1 MTKLLLKVHDCEF
14 EIKFKTKR
22 KTCPSCNGTGQIM
35 DYDFNELDECDICLG
50 GGQFIDSFMRNMN
63 DNAGNIYFFEK
74 YLSKND
80 FVKVKLAHSLTS
92 AWNRIDDS
100 EGSIYQDDY
109 KDNCIIIPHFGYL
122 RPTEIKTNNGKNFIL
137 KRKERANG

>member
-1 MTKLLLKVHDCEF
+1 
-14 EIKFKTKR
+14 
-22 KTCPSCNGTGQIM
+22 
-35 DYDFNELDECDICLG
+35 
-50 GGQFIDSFMRNMN
+50 MRNMN
-63 DNAGNIYFFEK
+63 DNAGHIYYFEK

-109 KDNCIIIPHFGYL
+109 KDNCIIIPHFGYC
-122 RPTEIKTNNGKNFIL
+122 RPVVWKTK
-137 KRKERANG
+137 KKEERI

>member
-1 MTKLLLKVHDCEF
+1 MYKLLLKVHDCEF

-22 KTCPSCNGTGQIM
+22 KTCPSCNGTGQMM
-35 DYDFNELDECDICLG
+35 DYDFNKLDECDICLG

-92 AWNRIDDS
+92 AWNRIS
-100 EGSIYQDDY
+100 ENEGSIYQDDY
-109 KDNCIIIPHFGYL
+109 KDHCVIIPHFGYS
-122 RPTEIKTNNGKNFIL
+122 RPVVWETKK
-137 KRKERANG
+137 KERANV

>member
-1 MTKLLLKVHDCEF
+1 MDKLILKVHDCEF

-22 KTCPSCNGTGQIM
+22 KTCPCCNGTGQVM
-35 DYDFNELDECDICLG
+35 DYDFNQKDQCDLCLG
-50 GGQFIDSFMRNMN
+50 GGQFIDTFMRNMN
-63 DNAGNIYFFEK
+63 DNAGHIYYFEK

-109 KDNCIIIPHFGYL
+109 KDNCIIIPHFGYC
-122 RPTEIKTNNGKNFIL
+122 RPVVWKTK
-137 KRKERANG
+137 KKEDRI